1 MTDGSFGGK
10 RFGVF
15 LYVKPGFFLGFFWVF
30 FIFFINFVTI

>member
-15 LYVKPGFFLGFFWVF
+15 LYVKPGFHVVVKIESRSFSTASL
-30 FIFFINFVTI
+30 